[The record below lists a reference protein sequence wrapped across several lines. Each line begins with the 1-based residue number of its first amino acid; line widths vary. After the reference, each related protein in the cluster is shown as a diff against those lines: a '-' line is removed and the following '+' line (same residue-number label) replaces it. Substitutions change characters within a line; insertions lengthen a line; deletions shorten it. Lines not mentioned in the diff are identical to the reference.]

1 MSDITKLLS
10 AETRHEIRSSHQF
23 IILMPPILVF
33 TPIQG
38 SESYDSEPRGGG
50 HRRIGKDPKYRPSE
64 HRPCEEVKGMTDKRL
79 FLFTR

>member
-33 TPIQG
+33 APIQG
-38 SESYDSEPRGGG
+38 KNPRMSQGEEGTEGLEKVLHKGQVNTGLGRSEERDRQTVTPL
-50 HRRIGKDPKYRPSE
+50 H
-64 HRPCEEVKGMTDKRL
+64 
-79 FLFTR
+79 